1 MVRNPRLLYAL
12 EGVSKITRV
21 GDRDMGRKKSW
32 GEKLADSKDLPKVAE
47 ITEKMNKRWGG

>member
-32 GEKLADSKDLPKVAE
+32 REKLADSKDLPKVAE
-47 ITEKMNKRWGG
+47 ITEKMSKRWGG